1 MWNRWI
7 EGNIS
12 CWIVLCFPHY
22 IRCFYHQNMVL
33 LAVSPTLWHCT
44 GLFSCFSQY
53 ASGRER
59 EEDNFIWTK
68 CEPLRNTQWLCHQFS
83 IPFPTISPI
92 VAIFGYPLGD
102 VPFQRPLTCLNS
114 VTVISEARFGDD
126 PLLTMNITQLITTK
140 KYNFK

>member
-12 CWIVLCFPHY
+12 CWIVLCSLHY

-33 LAVSPTLWHCT
+33 LAVSPTLCHCT

-53 ASGRER
+53 ARGRER

-83 IPFPTISPI
+83 MPFPPISPI
-92 VAIFGYPLGD
+92 VAIFGYILPRWRSFPTATNL
-102 VPFQRPLTCLNS
+102 FEFS
-114 VTVISEARFGDD
+114 YS
-126 PLLTMNITQLITTK
+126 NIRGKIWRRSFTYYEYYSANYHQEI
-140 KYNFK
+140 